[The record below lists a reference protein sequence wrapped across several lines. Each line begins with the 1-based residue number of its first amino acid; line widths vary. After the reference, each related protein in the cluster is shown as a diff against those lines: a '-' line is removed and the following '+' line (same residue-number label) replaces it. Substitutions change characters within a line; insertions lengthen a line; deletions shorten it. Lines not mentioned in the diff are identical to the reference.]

1 MELVKTTFIKLI
13 MRFWDVNSGDIKLD
27 NIDIKD
33 VNTESLRNSQT
44 LVSQENILI

>member
-1 MELVKTTFIKLI
+1 

-33 VNTESLRNSQT
+33 VNTESLRNSQHQLAKKHT
-44 LVSQENILI
+44 YLMNR